1 MRHLTDDELLLC
13 HYQNGDGIEIAE
25 QHLPSCAECQSRLS
39 AIEEVLK
46 LVVAPSVP
54 ERGPDYG
61 FEVWNRIRT
70 ELPELTKRE
79 HWWLA
84 MPHWAWAGVAAA
96 LLVVVFLLGRY
107 SSQKQ
112 SPINVASN
120 VGVTTAS
127 PAQQVRERV
136 LLLAVGD
143 HLDRSQMLLLELSH
157 ASELG
162 EIDISEGRQ
171 RAIELANANRLY
183 RTTAQKVGDVSIV
196 TLLDELE
203 RVLLQVGHQ
212 PNHLTARDLKEI
224 QDSIQSQGILFKVR
238 VVRANV
244 RKESTQRPRTVTSQV
259 KGQTT

>member
-1 MRHLTDDELLLC
+1 MRHLADDELLLY
-13 HYQNGDGIEIAE
+13 HYHDGDDIEMAE
-25 QHLPSCAECQSRLS
+25 WHLSACAECQSRLA

-46 LVVAPSVP
+46 LVGAPSVP

-61 FEVWNRIRT
+61 SEVWNRIRA
-70 ELPELTKRE
+70 ELPELTRRE

-84 MPHWAWAGVAAA
+84 IPNWAWAGAVAA
-96 LLVVVFLLGRY
+96 LLVVVFLMGRY
-107 SSQKQ
+107 SSERRL
-112 SPINVASN
+112 PVNEA
-120 VGVTTAS
+120 GVTTAP

-157 ASELG
+157 ASESG
-162 EIDISEGRQ
+162 EIDISGQRQ

-183 RTTAQKVGDVSIV
+183 RTTAQKVGDPSIV

-203 RVLLQVGHQ
+203 RVLLQVGHE
-212 PNHLTARDLKEI
+212 PSRLTARDLKRI

-244 RKESTQRPRTVTSQV
+244 RKESAQRPRTAPSPK

>member
-1 MRHLTDDELLLC
+1 MRHLADDELVLY
-13 HYQNGDGIEIAE
+13 HYRGGGDIETAKR
-25 QHLPSCAECQSRLS
+25 HLASCAECRSRLA
-39 AIEEVLK
+39 AIEEVFK
-46 LVVAPSVP
+46 LIVAPP
-54 ERGPDYG
+54 IPDRGPDYG
-61 FEVWNRIRT
+61 SEVWNRIRAK
-70 ELPELTKRE
+70 LPELPARE
-79 HWWLA
+79 HWWPA
-84 MPHWAWAGVAAA
+84 IPHGAWAGAVAAV
-96 LLVVVFLLGRY
+96 LVVVFLLGRY
-107 SSQKQ
+107 STQRQ
-112 SPINVASN
+112 SPTNV
-120 VGVTTAS
+120 VTNAGIPTPL

-157 ASELG
+157 ASEPG
-162 EIDISEGRQ
+162 EIDISGGRQ

-183 RTTAQKVGDVSIV
+183 RTTAQTVGDVTIV

-212 PNHLTARDLKEI
+212 PDRLTARDLKRI

-244 RKESTQRPRTVTSQV
+244 RKESGQRSQTGSSPK

>member
-1 MRHLTDDELLLC
+1 MRHLADDELVLY
-13 HYQNGDGIEIAE
+13 HYHDGAHIERVE
-25 QHLPSCAECQSRLS
+25 RHLSSCAECQSRLV

-61 FEVWNRIRT
+61 SEVWNRIRA
-70 ELPELTKRE
+70 ELPELTTRE
-79 HWWLA
+79 HWWMA
-84 MPHWAWAGVAAA
+84 IPHWAWAGAVAA
-96 LLVVVFLLGRY
+96 LLVVVFLMGRY
-107 SSQKQ
+107 SSPKQ
-112 SPINVASN
+112 SPMNVATN
-120 VGVTTAS
+120 AGVTTAS

-157 ASELG
+157 ASEPG
-162 EIDISEGRQ
+162 ELDISGGRQ

-183 RTTAQKVGDVSIV
+183 RTTAQTVGDVTIV

-212 PNHLTARDLKEI
+212 PDRLTARDLKRI
-224 QDSIQSQGILFKVR
+224 QDNIQSQGILFKVR

-244 RKESTQRPRTVTSQV
+244 RKESGQRPRTATSQM

>member
-1 MRHLTDDELLLC
+1 MRHLADDELLLY
-13 HYQNGDGIEIAE
+13 HYRDGDDIEIAE
-25 QHLPSCAECQSRLS
+25 RHLSACAECQSRLA

-46 LVVAPSVP
+46 LVVAPSIP

-61 FEVWNRIRT
+61 SEVWNRIRA
-70 ELPELTKRE
+70 ELPELTRRE
-79 HWWLA
+79 HWWPA
-84 MPHWAWAGVAAA
+84 IPRWAWAGAVAA
-96 LLVVVFLLGRY
+96 LLVGVFLLGRY
-107 SSQKQ
+107 SSERR
-112 SPINVASN
+112 PPVNEA
-120 VGVTTAS
+120 GVTTA
-127 PAQQVRERV
+127 PAAQQVRERV

-157 ASELG
+157 ASESG
-162 EIDISEGRQ
+162 EIDISGQRQ

-183 RTTAQKVGDVSIV
+183 RTTAQKVGDPSIA

-203 RVLLQVGHQ
+203 RVLLQVGHE
-212 PNHLTARDLKEI
+212 PSRLTARDLKRI

-244 RKESTQRPRTVTSQV
+244 RKESAQRPRTAPSPK